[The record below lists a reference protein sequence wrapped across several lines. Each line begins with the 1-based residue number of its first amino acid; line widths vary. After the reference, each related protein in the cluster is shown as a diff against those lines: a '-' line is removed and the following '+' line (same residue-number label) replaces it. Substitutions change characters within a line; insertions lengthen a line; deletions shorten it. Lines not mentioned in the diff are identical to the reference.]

1 MLSCSTKRMYT
12 HVRLQPMHTVGDP
25 CVYDCERG
33 DLHLA
38 RLLDMHETRYNS
50 VYDQHL
56 LVNTAA

>member
-1 MLSCSTKRMYT
+1 MYT

-25 CVYDCERG
+25 CVYDCEGG